1 MDTEVVEQSGA
12 RTAGGGGPVAGAE
25 ATAET
30 SEATID
36 EVDRLLDDVEAAL
49 TRLDQGTYG
58 SCSSCGVAID
68 DARLAAD
75 PTTRACAACD
85 ADDGPVYAVDR
96 DADGETDERGSD
108 DGPAYAVD
116 RDADGETDE
125 RGADDPEDGTD
136 PVPWAGRSPED

>member
-58 SCSSCGVAID
+58 SCGSCGAAID

-85 ADDGPVYAVDR
+85 ADDEPVYAVDR
-96 DADGETDERGSD
+96 DADGG
-108 DGPAYAVD
+108 
-116 RDADGETDE
+116 TDE
-125 RGADDPEDGTD
+125 RGADDD
-136 PVPWAGRSPED
+136 PVDAADEVGEAGADPAPWAGRNTED